1 MTDSFF
7 LLFIAAVLIVG
18 ASLYLFISF
27 TKKTGKQLNR
37 QQYQGEWLKIQRQ
50 LSQPGVTNFAMAV
63 LDADKLLDR
72 ALRERGFKGQTM
84 GERMKSA
91 AQTWTNANAVWGAHK
106 LRNRIAHE
114 TNVTVEYKQAAGALS
129 AFRQALTDV
138 GAI

>member
-84 GERMKSA
+84 GERMRSA
-91 AQTWTNANAVWGAHK
+91 QSKWSDPNKIWSAHK
-106 LRNRIAHE
+106 LRNQLAHE
-114 TNVTVEYKQAAGALS
+114 HDTRVSYDQARYAL
-129 AFRQALTDV
+129 AQFRQALRDL